1 VRAKSGLQMRKALSP
16 STKKFRGRPVA
27 ADAERVLA
35 RAQAV
40 TEFSRFMAGMMT
52 QTSLGAIQGAR
63 GAKRLEHRACG
74 AGGLREHAAAA
85 CVRPPDDALTEVP
98 RPRGGF
104 QATADME
111 TRKPSKPS
119 RGRRYDIK
127 MVGFTLP
134 SMVVES
140 RG

>member
-1 VRAKSGLQMRKALSP
+1 MLPSNCTRSLSGRAREKRPADAQGALAIYE
-16 STKKFRGRPVA
+16 KFRGRPVA

-74 AGGLREHAAAA
+74 AGGLREHEIRRR
-85 CVRPPDDALTEVP
+85 VYDPLTTP
-98 RPRGGF
+98 
-104 QATADME
+104 
-111 TRKPSKPS
+111 
-119 RGRRYDIK
+119 
-127 MVGFTLP
+127 
-134 SMVVES
+134 
-140 RG
+140 